1 MLASPRLTRLLIAVT
16 YLVVIAAGASV
27 LHYPPR
33 SYAPVGDLLTATWGV
48 LCLLPALV
56 SLVGVIMRRH
66 VLEWAP
72 LYLLAAGLT
81 IYAALSWWQVPES
94 LGSMPRAWLIVG
106 GVTATLARATWLATQ
121 DLEARRA
128 AIARAEVSDG

>member
-27 LHYPPR
+27 LYHPPK
-33 SYAPVGDLLTATWGV
+33 SYAGLGELLTTTWGV
-48 LCLLPALV
+48 LCLGPALV
-56 SLVGVIMRRH
+56 SLAGVILRLH

-128 AIARAEVSDG
+128 VLARAEVTNG